1 MHIYNL
7 GAHFLMFKGKMKKI
21 LSATLFVGISLTLA
35 ACDWETILLEESS
48 DSSSMGYYQ
57 FVNLVAQSPAIEIMV
72 EDESIGELA
81 FGDASS
87 IEQVSNDSYDLEFNQ
102 ILPNSTNDEFTSGD
116 SISVSKN
123 KTSTYIIY
131 GDTDA
136 PSSLTLTTDISDLYD
151 EDFDE
156 DYDAI
161 IQFINLSNSAADIDV
176 YWLNE
181 GEDLLNKVADYTLA
195 YEASSDEIE
204 IESGSY
210 KLVLTESGT
219 DIIIAST
226 DGITIADGDAQIF
239 ALTSYLIAG
248 SDDQVNTIVNIESD
262 GGRKLTNE
270 AQAANVRFLHGISAP
285 DYLDVYLDI
294 YLTDANNDD
303 EASLIASAL
312 EFGALSDSVDIEI
325 ENIDSGDTRNFYLL
339 DNTTEDKIDTF
350 SVDMQPSSRTLILTS
365 GDTSSAITVND
376 NEEDLRVIDTHAK
389 ILVSHNISDIKSDA
403 IDVLILNEGA
413 NPDSYSAQVEL
424 SYMNNEDYELESG
437 DYDIYI
443 YNAST
448 DELII
453 ETSLRGIEKGDV
465 INLIA
470 TDYTYGGTP
479 YELQTHINN

>member
-1 MHIYNL
+1 
-7 GAHFLMFKGKMKKI
+7 MKKI

-81 FGDASS
+81 FGDAST

-102 ILPNSTNDEFTSGD
+102 ILPNSTNDEFTSSD

-161 IQFINLSNSAADIDV
+161 IQFINLSSSATDIDV

-181 GEDLLNKVADYTLA
+181 GEDLLNKVADHTLA

-204 IESGSY
+204 IESGVY

-219 DIIIAST
+219 DLIIAST
-226 DGITIADGDAQIF
+226 DSITIADGDAQIF

-248 SDDQVNTIVNIESD
+248 SDDHVNTIVDIETD

-270 AQAANVRFLHGISAP
+270 AQAANVRFFHGISAP

-294 YLTDANNDD
+294 YLTDASNDD
-303 EASLIASAL
+303 EASLITSAL
-312 EFGALSDSVDIEI
+312 EFGTLSDSVDIEI
-325 ENIDSGDTRNFYLL
+325 ENIDTGDTRNYYLM

-350 SVDMQPSSRTLILTS
+350 SVDMQPGSRTLILTS

-403 IDVLILNEGA
+403 IDVLILNDGA
-413 NPDSYSAQVEL
+413 NPDSYSAQIEL
-424 SYMNNEDYELESG
+424 SYMGNDDYELESG

>member
-1 MHIYNL
+1 MHVYNL

-35 ACDWETILLEESS
+35 ACDWDTILLEESS

-102 ILPNSTNDEFTSGD
+102 ILPNSTNDEFTSSD

-131 GDTDA
+131 GDTYA

-161 IQFINLSNSAADIDV
+161 IQFINLSSSAADIDV
-176 YWLNE
+176 YWLKE
-181 GEDLLNKVADYTLA
+181 GEDLLNKVADHTLA

-204 IESGSY
+204 IESGVY

-226 DGITIADGDAQIF
+226 DSITIADGDAQIF

-248 SDDQVNTIVNIESD
+248 SDDQVNTIVNIETD

-270 AQAANVRFLHGISAP
+270 AQAANVRFFHGISAP

-312 EFGALSDSVDIEI
+312 EFGTLSDSVDIEI
-325 ENIDSGDTRNFYLL
+325 ENIDTGDTRNYYLM

-350 SVDMQPSSRTLILTS
+350 SVDMQPGSRTLILTS

-403 IDVLILNEGA
+403 IDVLILNDGA
-413 NPDSYSAQVEL
+413 NPDSYSAQIEL
-424 SYMNNEDYELESG
+424 SYMGNDDYELESG

>member
-1 MHIYNL
+1 
-7 GAHFLMFKGKMKKI
+7 MKKI

-35 ACDWETILLEESS
+35 ACDWDTILLEESS

-102 ILPNSTNDEFTSGD
+102 ILPNSTNDEFTSSD

-131 GDTDA
+131 GDTYA

-161 IQFINLSNSAADIDV
+161 IQFINLSSSAADIDV
-176 YWLNE
+176 YWLKE
-181 GEDLLNKVADYTLA
+181 GEDLLNKVADHTLA

-204 IESGSY
+204 IESGVY

-226 DGITIADGDAQIF
+226 DSITIADGDAQIF

-248 SDDQVNTIVNIESD
+248 SDDQVNTIVNIETD

-270 AQAANVRFLHGISAP
+270 AQAANVRFFHGISAP

-312 EFGALSDSVDIEI
+312 EFGTLSDSVDIEI
-325 ENIDSGDTRNFYLL
+325 ENIDTGDTRNYYLM

-350 SVDMQPSSRTLILTS
+350 SVDMQPGSRTLILTS

-403 IDVLILNEGA
+403 IDVLILNDGA
-413 NPDSYSAQVEL
+413 NPDSYSAQIEL
-424 SYMNNEDYELESG
+424 SYMGNDDYELESG